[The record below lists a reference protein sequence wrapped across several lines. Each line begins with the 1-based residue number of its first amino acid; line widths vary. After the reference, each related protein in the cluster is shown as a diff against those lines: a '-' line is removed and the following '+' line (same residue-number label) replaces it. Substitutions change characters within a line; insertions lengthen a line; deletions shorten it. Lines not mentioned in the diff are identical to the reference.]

1 VIDRPET
8 EKSMLAER
16 MGRVSASPT
25 LKVLVE
31 ADKLRQQGI
40 DVVEFGA
47 GEPDFPTPD
56 HVKQAAHAAID
67 ANFTKYTPAAG
78 TSELKKTICARYE
91 RDYGVTY
98 QPKEVIVT
106 AGGKQALYNVAVALF
121 GEGDE
126 VITHA
131 PCWPTLIE
139 QAKLADAQPVIV
151 QTVPEDGF
159 TIRAQS
165 MLNAVTPATRAI
177 IINSPCNP
185 TGALMSEEEMHRL
198 VDGVEDKRIY
208 VILDLCYEQLIYDP
222 VPHNLPGVLATRMRD
237 RTILCGSASKS
248 YAMTG
253 WRCGWSL
260 GPAEIIGAANALQSH
275 STSNVCSISQ
285 KATVAALEGPD
296 DTVKAMLAEYRKRR
310 DQLHTWL
317 TADPRIKC
325 VKPAGAFYLFIDISA
340 LLSPDGIRTSA
351 EFAERLLHEGHVA
364 LTAGEA
370 FEAPGFLRISYATS
384 MEQLREG
391 TNRIMAFIRALEQEG
406 KVPAVSR
413 A

>member
-1 VIDRPET
+1 
-8 EKSMLAER
+8 MLAER

-56 HVKQAAHAAID
+56 HVKAAAHAAID

-78 TSELKKTICARYE
+78 TAELKKAICARYKQ
-91 RDYGVTY
+91 DYGVDY
-98 QPKEVIVT
+98 GPSEVIVT

-121 GEGDE
+121 GAGDE

-131 PCWPTLIE
+131 PCWPTLLE
-139 QAKLADAQPVIV
+139 QVKLADATPVV
-151 QTVPEDGF
+151 VNTRAEDGF
-159 TIRAQS
+159 AITAQA
-165 MLNAVTPATRAI
+165 LLDAITPATKAI
-177 IINSPCNP
+177 LINSPCNP
-185 TGALMSEEEMHRL
+185 TGALMTEAELNKL
-198 VDGVEDKRIY
+198 VDGIGDRPIF
-208 VILDLCYEQLIYDP
+208 VILDLCYEQLIYEP
-222 VPHNLPGVLATRMRD
+222 VPHNLPKILAERMRD
-237 RTILCGSASKS
+237 RAILCGSASKS

-253 WRCGWSL
+253 WRCGWAL
-260 GPAEIIGAANALQSH
+260 GPASVIAAANALQSH

-285 KATVAALEGPD
+285 KATVAALQGPD
-296 DTVKAMLAEYRKRR
+296 STVKAMLEEYRRRR
-310 DQLHTWL
+310 DQLHAWL

-351 EFAERLLHEGHVA
+351 EFAERLLREAHVA

-391 TNRIMAFIRALEQEG
+391 VSRIQTFIAKLEQAG
-406 KVPAVSR
+406 QVPAVTARS
-413 A
+413 

>member
-1 VIDRPET
+1 
-8 EKSMLAER
+8 MLAER

-25 LKVLVE
+25 LRVLVE

-56 HVKQAAHAAID
+56 HVKAAAHAAID
-67 ANFTKYTPAAG
+67 NNFTKYTPAAG
-78 TSELKKTICARYE
+78 TSELKQAICGRYKA
-91 RDYGVTY
+91 DYGIDY
-98 QPKEVIVT
+98 KLSEVIVT

-121 GEGDE
+121 GRGDE

-131 PCWPTLIE
+131 PCWPTLLE
-139 QAKLADAQPVIV
+139 QVKLADADPVIV
-151 QTVPEDGF
+151 QTYADDGF
-159 TIRAQS
+159 AITAASI
-165 MLNAVTPATRAI
+165 LNAVTPATRAV

-185 TGALMSEEEMHRL
+185 TGALMTEDEMNRL
-198 VDGVEDKRIY
+198 IDGIEDKNIY
-208 VILDLCYEQLIYDP
+208 VILDLCYEQLIYESI
-222 VPHNLPGVLATRMRD
+222 PHNHPRVLATRLRD
-237 RTILCGSASKS
+237 RAILCGSASKS

-253 WRCGWSL
+253 WRCGWAL

-285 KATVAALEGPD
+285 KATVAALNGPS
-296 DTVKAMLAEYRKRR
+296 DTVKAMLAEYRTRR
-310 DQLHTWL
+310 DQLHAWL
-317 TADPRIKC
+317 TADPRIRC
-325 VKPAGAFYLFIDISA
+325 VKPNGAFYLFIDISA

-351 EFAERLLHEGHVA
+351 EFAERLLHEAHVA

-391 TNRIMAFIRALEQEG
+391 TRRIHGFIEKLEHEG
-406 KVPAVSR
+406 KIPAASR
-413 A
+413 V